1 MTTIK
6 FANEKATI
14 KAEME
19 KEGKTYPT
27 NINGLSDKF
36 ICETFAPKL
45 PLEEL
50 IKIDAKRDEYRA
62 KTKPADDGT
71 PAKVGNWFPAFRSWV
86 GKTYFAEFGSKKK
99 PKKSEDKNGDSL
111 KALIAKLKTEAIQ
124 S

>member
-1 MTTIK
+1 MTIK

-14 KAEME
+14 KAELERAE
-19 KEGKTYPT
+19 KKYPA
-27 NINGLSDKF
+27 NINGLTDDF
-36 ICETFAPKL
+36 ICNVFAPKL
-45 PLEEL
+45 PLEEMV
-50 IKIDAKRDEYRA
+50 KIDAKRDEYRA

-99 PKKSEDKNGDSL
+99 PKKSEDKNGESL
-111 KALIAKLKTEAIQ
+111 KELIAKLKTEAIQ